1 MIYKVRD
8 EADIIEDNLRYHRA
22 QGVDFFVVADTGSTD
37 GTVEMLER
45 QERAGG
51 LTLVRMPG
59 GIRAAREGAGET
71 RITRLAVEMGADWV
85 IHNDADEFWWPLAG
99 GLKDALESIPARYG
113 MVVAPRT
120 EFVPRPDGDGP
131 FAERLTLRERHF
143 RRPPKTAHRAHPGVV
158 TRGAHPIELWVDTGS
173 PPRGVLVGKPIRR
186 ERAEHTEP
194 ELPLIPAPTFPLA
207 VLHFPFRSF
216 EHYRRRVEIA
226 VENRQLSRGRVKEA
240 YDAGRLEDVYADLVI
255 DDETAARAIAEGWLV
270 EDNRLRDYLRECPD
284 VVGGGSSAT
293 SPAPTRGPEASER
306 EVVELQFD
314 GMHAIGRYLQAQAHN
329 AEARREELARRRRT
343 ERRLRRKLR
352 RLRRRTRQLSRI
364 KTSLWW
370 RLRPR
375 LPRRGRG

>member
-1 MIYKVRD
+1 MILKVRD
-8 EADIIEDNLRYHRA
+8 EADIMEDNLRYHRA

-45 QERAGG
+45 YERAGV

-85 IHNDADEFWWPLAG
+85 IHNDADEFWWPIAG
-99 GLKDALESIPARYG
+99 DLKDALDSIPARYG

-120 EFVPRPDGDGP
+120 EFVPRPDRDGP

-173 PPRGVLVGKPIRR
+173 SPRGALVGKPIRR
-186 ERAEHTEP
+186 ERAKHTEP

-207 VLHFPFRSF
+207 VLHFPFRSL
-216 EHYRRRVEIA
+216 EHYSRRVEIA
-226 VENRQLSRGRVKEA
+226 IENRQLSRGRVKEA

-255 DDETAARAIAEGWLV
+255 DEEAAARAIADGWLV

-284 VVGGGSSAT
+284 LLDGGSPPSR
-293 SPAPTRGPEASER
+293 SPTNAPEPSER
-306 EVVELQFD
+306 EVIELQFD
-314 GMHAIGRYLQAQAHN
+314 GMHAIGRYLQAQAHS

-343 ERRLRRKLR
+343 ERDLRRKLR
-352 RLRRRTRQLSRI
+352 RLRRRARQLRRI
-364 KTSLWW
+364 EASLWW

-375 LPRRGRG
+375 LPRRRRS

>member
-8 EADIIEDNLRYHRA
+8 EVDIIEDNLRYHRA

-37 GTVEMLER
+37 GTVELLER
-45 QERAGG
+45 HDRAGI

-71 RITRLAVEMGADWV
+71 RITRLAIEMGADWI

-99 GLKDALESIPARYG
+99 DLKAALDSIPARYG
-113 MVVAPRT
+113 MIVAPRT
-120 EFVPRPDGDGP
+120 EFVARPDSDGP

-173 PPRGVLVGKPIRR
+173 SPRGVLVGKPIRR

-284 VVGGGSSAT
+284 VVDDGSPT
-293 SPAPTRGPEASER
+293 SLAPTRGPQVSER
-306 EVVELQFD
+306 EVVEVQFD

-352 RLRRRTRQLSRI
+352 RLRHRARHLSRI
-364 KTSLWW
+364 KASLWW

>member
-8 EADIIEDNLRYHRA
+8 EVDIIEDNLRYHRA

-37 GTVEMLER
+37 GTVELLER
-45 QERAGG
+45 HDRAGT

-99 GLKDALESIPARYG
+99 DLKAALDSIPARYG

-120 EFVPRPDGDGP
+120 EFVARPDSGGP

-173 PPRGVLVGKPIRR
+173 SPRGVLVGKPIRR

-255 DDETAARAIAEGWLV
+255 DDETAGRAIAEGWLV

-284 VVGGGSSAT
+284 VLDDGSPT
-293 SPAPTRGPEASER
+293 SLAPTRGPEASER
-306 EVVELQFD
+306 EVVEVQFD
-314 GMHAIGRYLQAQAHN
+314 GMHAIGRYLQAQAHST
-329 AEARREELARRRRT
+329 EARREELARRRRT

-352 RLRRRTRQLSRI
+352 RLRRRARHLSRI
-364 KTSLWW
+364 KASLWW